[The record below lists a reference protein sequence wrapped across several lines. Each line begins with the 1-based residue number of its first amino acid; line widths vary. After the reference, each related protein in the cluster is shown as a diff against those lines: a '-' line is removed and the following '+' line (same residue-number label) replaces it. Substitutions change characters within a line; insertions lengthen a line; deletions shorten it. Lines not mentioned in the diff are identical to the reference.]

1 MDTSEDKKVLRKAL
15 IVQRLN
21 LPDRLHRVHLLQGV
35 MRFWLMERPD
45 AVIGAYWPIKGEFDP
60 LPALHRWKEDGE
72 LLGGITWG
80 TYNGAHCTCTIALAP
95 GHNPIHFLT
104 QGLNYSFSQLA
115 LRRLTFIVDEGNIS
129 SINLCTKLG
138 AILEATLRAASPDG
152 DLLIFALFPENCK
165 LWKRFDEKRRRTP
178 AKS

>member
-1 MDTSEDKKVLRKAL
+1 MPLISHSPERINKWIQSRNGGYAAPGCFTSLGWE
-15 IVQRLN
+15 
-21 LPDRLHRVHLLQGV
+21 
-35 MRFWLMERPD
+35 
-45 AVIGAYWPIKGEFDP
+45 
-60 LPALHRWKEDGE
+60 EDGE